1 MIITI
6 RDSLRSFIRTL
17 NSPYHAPQQIVALA
31 DCDCDYDCDV
41 DCDCDDRDDDCDVDC
56 HCDDHDDCHCDAL
69 RIPRWSAPP
78 LGSSL

>member
-1 MIITI
+1 MMIMVTLMIITI

-41 DCDCDDRDDDCDVDC
+41 DCDCDDRDD
-56 HCDDHDDCHCDAL
+56 CHCDAL